1 MSISS
6 ERYFLGGLI
15 NEIDK
20 DINPDKFDN
29 VVSKDETDYKT
40 SQEQNFSSNN
50 SVFSNAFPAT
60 YFSPSLKTSS
70 FLNQKNPINSGQNFV
85 SKNNFLIIFNNQ
97 KLTKEFQKK
106 LPDASKEFIDNII
119 NELLGSFRIVIKNKN
134 GNYFCSDLIKKCN
147 KEQRIKILKELSAT
161 ISQDC
166 IDEYGTHV
174 IQKLVEYAS
183 GEEEYDLILF
193 SFNDYNSI
201 ILSSMNKNGSYVIQK
216 IIVQIPEKFRMK
228 FNLIFVNFVLP
239 LSKDVYGV
247 GTVKKF
253 IAYTQNESIRKQFL
267 NSIFYNIV
275 NISSNQFGNYL
286 IQYLL
291 EKWWKTTEGIYLKK
305 LIFSKFLILAS
316 NYYSSFICDLFY
328 KLCNDEEKKSLSTFI
343 NSNNKTLDNI
353 YKNNDFKNNRIP
365 LCLNK
370 IITSNNNNKKE
381 DNENKNNKNNEE

>member
-1 MSISS
+1 MSTS
-6 ERYFLGGLI
+6 ERYYLGGLI
-15 NEIDK
+15 NDIDK
-20 DINPDKFDN
+20 DVNPDNLDN
-29 VVSKDETDYKT
+29 IISKDETAYKT
-40 SQEQNFSSNN
+40 SQEQTFSSNN
-50 SVFSNAFPAT
+50 SIISNTFPEKL
-60 YFSPSLKTSS
+60 FSPSIKTSS
-70 FLNQKNPINSGQNFV
+70 FKSKKNQINFI
-85 SKNNFLIIFNNQ
+85 SKNNLMVIFNNQ

-106 LPDASKEFIDNII
+106 LPDASEEFIDNIV
-119 NELLGSFRIVIKNKN
+119 NELLGSYRIVIKNKN

-147 KEQRIKILKELSAT
+147 KKQRVKILKELSLT

-166 IDEYGTHV
+166 IDECGTHV
-174 IQKLVEYAS
+174 IQKLIEYAS
-183 GEEEYDLILF
+183 GEEEYDLILY

-275 NISSNQFGNYL
+275 NISNNEFGNYL

-291 EKWWKTTEGIYLKK
+291 EKWWKTTEGVYLKK
-305 LIFSKFLILAS
+305 LIFSKFLLLAS

-328 KLCNDEEKKSLSTFI
+328 KLCNEEEKKLLSAFI
-343 NSNNKTLDNI
+343 NCNNKTLDNI

-370 IITSNNNNKKE
+370 IIANNYKKE
-381 DNENKNNKNNEE
+381 ANENKNKKNEE

>member
-1 MSISS
+1 MSTS

-15 NEIDK
+15 NDIDK
-20 DINPDKFDN
+20 DINPDKLDKII
-29 VVSKDETDYKT
+29 SKDETTYKT
-40 SQEQNFSSNN
+40 SQEQNLSSNN
-50 SVFSNAFPAT
+50 SIISNTFSEKL
-60 YFSPSLKTSS
+60 FSPSLKKPS
-70 FLNQKNPINSGQNFV
+70 FQNPKKSININQINFI
-85 SKNNFLIIFNNQ
+85 SKSNLMIIFNNQ

-106 LPDASKEFIDNII
+106 LSGASEEFIDNIVK
-119 NELLGSFRIVIKNKN
+119 ELIGSYRQVIKDKN

-147 KEQRIKILKELSAT
+147 KKQRIQILKELSMT

-166 IDEYGTHV
+166 IDECGTHV
-174 IQKLVEYAS
+174 IQKLIEYAS
-183 GEEEYDLILF
+183 GVEEYDLILC

-239 LSKDVYGV
+239 LSKDIYGV

-275 NISSNQFGNYL
+275 NISNNEYGNYL

-291 EKWWKTTEGIYLKK
+291 EKWWKTAEGVYLKK
-305 LIFSKFLILAS
+305 LIISKFLILAS

-328 KLCNDEEKKSLSTFI
+328 KLCNEDEKKTLSTYI
-343 NSNNKTLDNI
+343 NGNNNILDI
-353 YKNNDFKNNRIP
+353 MYKNNDFKNNRIP

-370 IITSNNNNKKE
+370 IIANNYKKE
-381 DNENKNNKNNEE
+381 TNENKNKKNEE